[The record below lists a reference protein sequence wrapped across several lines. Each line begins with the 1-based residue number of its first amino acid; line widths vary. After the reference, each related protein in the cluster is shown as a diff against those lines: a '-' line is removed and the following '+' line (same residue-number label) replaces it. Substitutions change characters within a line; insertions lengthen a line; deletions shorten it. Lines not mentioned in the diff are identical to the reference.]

1 MANKNAKP
9 SKENSKNTK
18 KVKNEKNK
26 KSFWKDF
33 KAELK
38 KVVWL
43 SPKQLANNTIAVLT
57 IVLLTALIVFVLDLS
72 FEAMNKYGVNQL
84 KKVISTS
91 NTVENSNNET
101 ENTAENTGSADTNET
116 PENQENQEQN
126 NESSNEENN
135 NQAESGEN
143 STENP
148 EAQNN
153 E

>member
-9 SKENSKNTK
+9 SKDNSKNSK
-18 KVKNEKNK
+18 SAKNEKNK

-91 NTVENSNNET
+91 NTVENSSNDT
-101 ENTAENTGSADTNET
+101 ENTTENNENANTNET
-116 PENQENQEQN
+116 PENQEQN
-126 NESSNEENN
+126 NESTNDQNN
-135 NQAESGEN
+135 NQ
-143 STENP
+143 TENGQSNT
-148 EAQNN
+148 ENAEGQNN

>member
-91 NTVENSNNET
+91 NTVENSSNET
-101 ENTAENTGSADTNET
+101 ENTGSADTNET

-135 NQAESGEN
+135 NQAESGES